1 MTKTGTTRLR
11 VLVVTESF
19 LPQVN
24 GVTNSV
30 RRVLE
35 HLSAEGHHAQL
46 VAPTGPDSYAGFRV
60 RRARGANL
68 PFYPDFRLGLETRR
82 RLRQVMTQY
91 RPDVVH
97 IASPATLGYQA
108 ARAAG
113 ELGIPTVAIYQTDLV
128 GFAERY
134 DLPGGARAMATLTR
148 RIHQHVDRTLAPSTA
163 SIDQLRE
170 LGVPEVYRWGRGVD
184 LVSFHPRHRDE
195 ELRRRIAPDGRLLVG
210 YVGRLA
216 AEKELDLLTHLADD
230 PRYRLVVVGG
240 GPDEQRLKGLLG
252 DRAAFLGLLH
262 GDDLSR
268 AYASLDLFVHTG
280 RYETFCQSAQ
290 EALASAVP
298 VVAPAAGGPVDVVA
312 HGATG
317 LLYRPGDG
325 QDLAAAVDRLASA
338 AGLRATMGATA
349 LRAVQE
355 RSWFAINE
363 QLMEHYRAVVGSRV
377 ASRTAYRAA

>member
-1 MTKTGTTRLR
+1 MR
-11 VLVVTESF
+11 VLVVAESF
-19 LPQVN
+19 LPQIN

-35 HLSAEGHHAQL
+35 HLAAEGHEAEL
-46 VAPTGPDSYAGFRV
+46 VAATGPEVYAGFPV

-68 PFYPDFRLGLETRR
+68 PFYPDFRVGLETRR
-82 RLRQVMTQY
+82 RLRKVMSDF

-134 DLPGGARAMATLTR
+134 DLPGGVRAMAGLTR
-148 RIHQHVDRTLAPSTA
+148 RIHQQVDLTLAPSTA
-163 SIDQLRE
+163 SILQLRQ
-170 LGVPEVYRWGRGVD
+170 LGIGNVARWGRGVD
-184 LVSFHPRHRDE
+184 LVAFQPRHRDE
-195 ELRRRIAPDGRLLVG
+195 QLRGRLAPDGRLLVG

-216 AEKELDLLTHLADD
+216 AEKELELLLRLADD
-230 PRYRLVVVGG
+230 PRLRLVLVGT
-240 GPDEQRLKGLLG
+240 GPEEERLQQLFAG
-252 DRAAFLGLLH
+252 RAEFLGLLH

-290 EALASAVP
+290 EALASGVP
-298 VVAPAAGGPVDVVA
+298 VVAPASGGPVDVVA

-317 LLYRPGDG
+317 LLYEPGNGD
-325 QDLAAAVDRLASA
+325 DLAACVDRLVTDA
-338 AGLRATMGATA
+338 ALRDTMGGAA
-349 LRAVQE
+349 LRAVQQ

-363 QLMEHYRAVVGSRV
+363 QLLAHYRTAIGAPELAP
-377 ASRTAYRAA
+377 ASYHAA